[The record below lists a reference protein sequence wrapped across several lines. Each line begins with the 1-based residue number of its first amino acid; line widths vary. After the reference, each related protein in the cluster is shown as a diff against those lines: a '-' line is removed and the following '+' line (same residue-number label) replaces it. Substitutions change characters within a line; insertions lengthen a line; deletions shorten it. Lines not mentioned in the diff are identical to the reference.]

1 VLGASSDDDLEALAR
16 HALFT
21 THATTVCP
29 FHPEVIIRVGD
40 AAAETHAYYIA
51 RNVIKSDG
59 TSWGHEDLMDEI
71 ARQLTDAADGV
82 CPRCEHMAD
91 FLRLSRCA

>member
-1 VLGASSDDDLEALAR
+1 MLAVGSDDDLEALVR

-21 THATTVCP
+21 TRATAICP
-29 FHPEVIIRVGD
+29 FHPDVIIRVGD
-40 AAAETHAYYIA
+40 AAAETHAYYLI
-51 RNVIKSDG
+51 RNIIKSDG
-59 TSWGHEDLMDEI
+59 TNWEHDDLMDEI

-91 FLRLSRCA
+91 FHA